1 MILCLTMKFSVQQ
14 MVNQINM
21 KTSQIQKMSLTLMTI
36 NKILTKVLPFKTRII
51 TIITKNIV
59 KLKDFVIYKILGSND
74 FQKAQIIK
82 TAGKVSRKYSDWYN
96 IKNLTDDTIS
106 STDWKSVDKWKQ
118 YSQEEALINSL
129 VNNFSDSYVTN
140 AKLDELNE

>member
-1 MILCLTMKFSVQQ
+1 MKFSVQQ

-129 VNNFSDSYVTN
+129 VNNFSDFYVTN

>member
-1 MILCLTMKFSVQQ
+1 MKFSVQQ